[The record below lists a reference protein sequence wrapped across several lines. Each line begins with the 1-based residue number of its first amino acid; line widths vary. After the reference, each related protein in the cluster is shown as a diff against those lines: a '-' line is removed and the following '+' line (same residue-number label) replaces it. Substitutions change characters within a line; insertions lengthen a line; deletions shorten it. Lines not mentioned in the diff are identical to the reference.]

1 MTMTYGAVL
10 GERNISV
17 PEHLE
22 ADAEVPVLRS
32 LQRQGDLAVI
42 PRTISVRHSWKVEA
56 IPPEGI
62 AVVRGEN
69 GGHTHHLAAY
79 DGVCLWAGNP
89 QVTAADP
96 VLGEL
101 EVPAGAVAYLS
112 HDDEHGANGI
122 APGHYAIVRQ
132 VEETDRRQLVSD

>member
-10 GERNISV
+10 GERNITV

-22 ADAEVPVLRS
+22 ADAEVPVLTG
-32 LQRQGDLAVI
+32 LQRQGDVAIIPTERPKELA
-42 PRTISVRHSWKVEA
+42 WQYEKV
-56 IPPEGI
+56 PPEGI

-89 QVTAADP
+89 QVSAAAP

-101 EVPAGAVAYLS
+101 EVPDGAVAYLS

-122 APGHYAIVRQ
+122 GPGHYAIVRQ
-132 VEETDRRQLVSD
+132 VEETDKRQLVAD